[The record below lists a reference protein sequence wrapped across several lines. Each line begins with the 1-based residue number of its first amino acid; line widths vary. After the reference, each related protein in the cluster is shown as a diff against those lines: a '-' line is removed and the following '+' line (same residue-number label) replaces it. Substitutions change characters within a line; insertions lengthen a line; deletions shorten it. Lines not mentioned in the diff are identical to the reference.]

1 MRSKLIPFS
10 LAVVTLLVSTG
21 HALAQLKGNL
31 IVGVSGLTNQQG
43 LLCMKVF
50 GGSQGFPDGDAKA
63 VKQECVKITGNSMQF
78 KYSGLP
84 SGSYAIAVYHDA
96 NGDRKLNRNSAGM
109 PTEGYGFSN
118 NPVVKAGPPKFGQA
132 VFLIAGPNTRKNI
145 QMRYG
150 N

>member
-1 MRSKLIPFS
+1 MRLRFS
-10 LAVVTLLVSTG
+10 ILALTVLTTLVAAGNAT
-21 HALAQLKGNL
+21 AQLKGNL
-31 IVGVSGLTNQQG
+31 VIGVSGLSNQQG
-43 LLCMKVF
+43 ALCVKLF
-50 GGSQGFPDGDAKA
+50 AGSQGFPDGDAKA
-63 VKQECVKITGNSMQF
+63 VKQECAKITGNAMQF